1 MFILIRLECP
11 TIPHDFFVVIQWR
24 IWGSDVK
31 CACTNRFIKISTWSG
46 NIFTKGLVFFAHLR
60 SAGTLNGLKT
70 PVVMSSR
77 TDTVENKYLSILAAA
92 LQSIQNK
99 RAQ

>member
-1 MFILIRLECP
+1 M
-11 TIPHDFFVVIQWR
+11 
-24 IWGSDVK
+24 
-31 CACTNRFIKISTWSG
+31 
-46 NIFTKGLVFFAHLR
+46 FFAHLR

-92 LQSIQNK
+92 LQSIRNK

>member
-1 MFILIRLECP
+1 MAGDADILIVPDL
-11 TIPHDFFVVIQWR
+11 
-24 IWGSDVK
+24 
-31 CACTNRFIKISTWSG
+31 WSG